1 MQNFEIPGVGKFELR
16 GDYWACHQVA
26 SSIGAVDFEILG
38 SEINE
43 KVASVTIRA
52 VYDQIGAIDSAA
64 RAYLLENARADIE
77 NAGALVSPMVLLG
90 EASSEGSFTVFYSGA
105 ADECASD
112 YGVEFRKYVP
122 FDLTIGD

>member
-1 MQNFEIPGVGKFELR
+1 MQNFEIQGVGKFELR

-26 SSIGAVDFEILG
+26 TSIGPVDFEILG

-43 KVASVTIRA
+43 KVASVTIRTA
-52 VYDQIGAIDSAA
+52 YDQIGTIDSAA
-64 RAYLLENARADIE
+64 REYLLENARVDIE
-77 NAGALVSPMVLLG
+77 NAGTLVNPMILLG
-90 EASSEGSFTVFYSGA
+90 EANNEGCFTVFYSGT